1 MLLGNILWFP
11 GWLAGVVYLNFAED
25 EIQFPVLLRL
35 LTGVERAGL
44 GEELHQLLLF
54 SLTELPAFRLGV
66 HPFGLITNTSDW
78 QPRLSLL
85 PARESQPSYWQ
96 PLTSQ
101 LYIVGVGWC
110 SLLNQQY
117 C

>member
-66 HPFGLITNTSDW
+66 HPLRLATKRSDLHLYSVILVLVLGGGRCSISNTLD
-78 QPRLSLL
+78 
-85 PARESQPSYWQ
+85 
-96 PLTSQ
+96 
-101 LYIVGVGWC
+101 
-110 SLLNQQY
+110 
-117 C
+117 